1 MSEKHTWPNQFIY
14 ILAAIGCAAGL
25 GNFWRFPMLA
35 YEYGGAAF
43 IFAMLLS
50 NIVIVFPLMMLE
62 TSIGQKAQAGP
73 PKSMEKLK
81 KGTGWIQWLAP
92 ITIIGVLI
100 YYVPIMAWGVTYLF
114 KSFSGEFLADP
125 SNYFVTDILNLSPS
139 IDETGTIQLPI
150 LIALIVSYVLILLSL
165 RKGIKSMSKVIK
177 YTATAPFIILIIL
190 LIRALTLPGAS
201 DGLNAFFVPDWSQL
215 GNPEL
220 WQAAISQ
227 SFFSASLAMGYF
239 IYAGGRRKKNAEI
252 PKTSLWILTGNFLVS
267 ILSGLV
273 VFATLGFMA
282 QEQGVSIS
290 EATTSGPMLVFT
302 VLPTAISMM
311 PSFAI
316 AFSVLLF
323 LAVITLA
330 IDSIFGMFEIAVA
343 SFMDLKKKHVKE
355 FSTFKIILVIT
366 FVLGIPIT
374 FGSGLYYLD
383 IMDHFI
389 AGYMFMIIGFL
400 ECFVVAYIVGPNKMR
415 EWINATADGIRIGKW
430 FNYVIYA
437 LPVLLGLLLIITFLN
452 EIRDL
457 YGDYP
462 LWAIICFGIA
472 PLAIIGLSSFLLYR
486 KMRAGDSKLDVSE

>member
-1 MSEKHTWPNQFIY
+1 MSKRHSWPNQFIY

-43 IFAMLLS
+43 ILAMLLS

-92 ITIIGVLI
+92 LTIIGVLI
-100 YYVPIMAWGVTYLF
+100 YYVPIMAWGITYLF
-114 KSFSGEFLADP
+114 DTFSGQFLEDP
-125 SNYFVTDILNLSPS
+125 TNYFVTDILHLSAD
-139 IDETGTIQLPI
+139 INETGTVQIAI
-150 LIALIVSYVLILLSL
+150 LIALVVSYILILLSL

-177 YTATAPFIILIIL
+177 FTATAPFVILIIL
-190 LIRALTLPGAS
+190 LIRAVTLPGAS
-201 DGLNAFFVPDWSQL
+201 IGLNAFFVPDWSQL

-239 IYAGGRRKKNAEI
+239 IYAGGRRKETAEI
-252 PKTSLWILTGNFLVS
+252 PKTSLWILSGNFLVS

-282 QEQGVSIS
+282 QEQGVDIS

-316 AFSVLLF
+316 PFAVLLF

-343 SFMDLKKKHVKE
+343 SFMDLKKKHENE
-355 FSTFKIILVIT
+355 FFTFKIILAVT

-374 FGSGLYYLD
+374 FNAGLYYLD

-389 AGYMFMIIGFL
+389 TGYMFMIVGFL
-400 ECFVVAYIVGPNKMR
+400 ECFVVAYLVGPNKMR
-415 EWINATADGIRIGKW
+415 LWINTTANGLRIGKW
-430 FNYVIYA
+430 FNIVIYT
-437 LPVLLGLLLIITFLN
+437 LPLLLGSLLVFTFKN
-452 EIRDL
+452 ELADL

-462 LWAIICFGIA
+462 LWAIVCFGIV
-472 PLAIIGLSSFLLYR
+472 PLAIICITSAVLYR
-486 KMRAGDSKLDVSE
+486 IMRTRAKVNDTQP